1 MGVSE
6 SLYLGTEAGRPTVL
20 LAYNRFSPSKT
31 EFMRSQALSVETGK
45 VTFVPGPVIIDISIE
60 SFISK

>member
-6 SLYLGTEAGRPTVL
+6 SLCLGTEEGRRMVL
-20 LAYNRFSPSKT
+20 LAYNGFSPSET

-60 SFISK
+60 LFISK